1 MNSKKEKLARFGM
14 VAKGMVYAIIGMLTA
29 MAAFNLGGSKSGQQ
43 NALQFL
49 REQPFGKVLL
59 IVLAL
64 GLFGYTFYR
73 WYEALKGSV
82 DSWSEWKGFVKRSGY
97 IISGIFY
104 GVLGFTAVKMVVAGS
119 SGSGSDSMI
128 STLMSKPYGPY
139 LLGFV
144 ALCIAGKAIFQTY
157 KAYSGKF
164 RDDVNESNLGP
175 KGKKVLIRAG
185 EIGFTARGIVS
196 GIVAF
201 LLFKVAIGSGGSSGG
216 KVAAFDLL
224 QDTLGAVAMG
234 VVALG
239 LVAYAVFMFI
249 QARYAQI
256 KLN

>member
-14 VAKGMVYAIIGMLTA
+14 VAKGMVYAIIGLLTA

-73 WYEALKGSV
+73 WYEALKGSG

-104 GVLGFTAVKMVVAGS
+104 GALGFTAVKMVVAGS
-119 SGSGSDSMI
+119 SGSRSDSMI

-216 KVAAFDLL
+216 KVAAFDFL